1 MRSTIQNLD
10 NLYSDYVGKFDPAPN
25 TLIKYFSRL
34 SLRCYYL
41 PNQNGNTIKRYTIA
55 HGYKGETDRMTRF
68 QMIKALK
75 SAIDNN
81 QPLIKIGV

>member
-1 MRSTIQNLD
+1 MRNTIQNLD

-25 TLIKYFSRL
+25 TLIKYFSRF
-34 SLRCYYL
+34 SLKCYYKT
-41 PNQNGNTIKRYTIA
+41 NQNGNTIYRYSLA
-55 HGYKGETDRMTRF
+55 HGWSNETKEMTRS

-75 SAIDNN
+75 NAIDNN